1 MCIRDSLK
9 GTRLPKDTE
18 KALEYLQYAIQK
30 KSAYA
35 AYILGRAYL
44 NGVDLPLDLFQAETL
59 LQQSAD
65 RGFEPAEYVLGRE
78 YATGERLLKNLP
90 KAVELLTRAAKK
102 ENNFAQYRLG
112 KLFLKEPALYDVG
125 KAIHW
130 LEQAAGQDNAYA
142 WYALGSLY
150 YFGDGV
156 QKNEKRALT
165 YLGRAT
171 ELGNV
176 YARQLLGSIRQH
188 RNAAASLGALRLL
201 RSVGRLF
208 ENKLQLDRPGQLVE
222 HKLRQRIQE
231 QKRAL
236 GIRE

>member
-1 MCIRDSLK
+1 MFLRISSMESGGWKPRPGQDDPSALALLGKEHLK

-90 KAVELLTRAAKK
+90 KAVELLTRRRKK
-102 ENNFAQYRLG
+102 KTTSPNIGWESCF
-112 KLFLKEPALYDVG
+112 
-125 KAIHW
+125 
-130 LEQAAGQDNAYA
+130 
-142 WYALGSLY
+142 
-150 YFGDGV
+150 
-156 QKNEKRALT
+156 
-165 YLGRAT
+165 
-171 ELGNV
+171 
-176 YARQLLGSIRQH
+176 
-188 RNAAASLGALRLL
+188 
-201 RSVGRLF
+201 
-208 ENKLQLDRPGQLVE
+208 
-222 HKLRQRIQE
+222 
-231 QKRAL
+231 
-236 GIRE
+236 